1 MKKRTLF
8 AILLLAV
15 TVIEFIGN
23 AKFVFIMTKIN
34 FTLDN
39 MLMPRFILRLVQ
51 SIFLFICC
59 GMMFAKAKDKTII
72 KTLSVYF
79 MLTGAYFAA
88 RGILCLSV
96 DENSSKSF
104 IAMLGIIGG
113 LIYIIIAILYIITG
127 MLGIFSVKDK
137 PRPVLIGLFLFA
149 DVTAKFAMENSM
161 IKPLDFFLFIVLCGI
176 YFYSSKNI
184 YNQLK
189 QLQQSDF

>member
-15 TVIEFIGN
+15 TLIEFLGN
-23 AKFVFIMTKIN
+23 AKFVFIMSKIN
-34 FTLDN
+34 FTSNN
-39 MLMPRFILRLVQ
+39 MLMPGVILRLVQ
-51 SIFLFICC
+51 SVFLFICC

-72 KTLSVYF
+72 KTLSIYF
-79 MLTGAYFAA
+79 MLNGAYFAA

-96 DENSSKSF
+96 DENLGKSF

-127 MLGIFSVKDK
+127 MLGIFSAKDK
-137 PRPVLIGLFLFA
+137 PHPVLIGLFLAA
-149 DVTAKFAMENSM
+149 DVTAKFALETLI
-161 IKPLDFFLFIVLCGI
+161 IKPLDFILFIVLCGI

-189 QLQQSDF
+189 QKAE